1 MKHRIARAIAGF
13 SLVALL
19 PVAPVAAQT
28 PAAGEKLDVVATFS
42 VLGDLVGRVGGDAIN
57 LDVLVGAGV
66 DTHTYDPAPEDLVR
80 LSQADIVFQNG
91 LEFETWLERFYESA
105 EPTGTLV
112 TVTEGIDPLESGD
125 EHHEEDGHEGDEEAH
140 EEDGHEGDGEDH
152 DATPHTDGD
161 EDHEGEAGHELEH
174 GAFDPHVWH
183 DASNAVVMVESIRD
197 ALSEADPAN
206 AAVYEANAAAAIAD
220 LEALDAWV
228 REQVATLPEEQR
240 KLVTSHDT
248 FGYFAEAYGFEV
260 VGTALGSL
268 STETGDPAAGEIA
281 NLVGEIQQTG
291 ICAIFAEN
299 VSNPDL
305 MSAVAEEAGVALAPT
320 LFTDA
325 LGPEGSGAAT
335 YDEMMRSNVTTI
347 VEALQGC

>member
-1 MKHRIARAIAGF
+1 VTFDMKQRIARGLAG
-13 SLVALL
+13 LALAAFL
-19 PVAPVAAQT
+19 PLTGAAAQT
-28 PAAGEKLDVVATFS
+28 PTAGEKLDVVATFS
-42 VLGDLVGRVGGDAIN
+42 VLGDLVGRVGGDAID
-57 LDVLVGAGV
+57 LHVLVGAGV

-80 LSQADIVFQNG
+80 LSEADVVFENG

-112 TVTEGIDPLESGD
+112 VVTEGIAPLESGD
-125 EHHEEDGHEGDEEAH
+125 GHEEEGHEGEDEAHEATPHVDEEEHHEDEA
-140 EEDGHEGDGEDH
+140 DH
-152 DATPHTDGD
+152 D
-161 EDHEGEAGHELEH
+161 H

-183 DASNAVVMVESIRD
+183 DVSNAIVMVENIRD

-206 AAVYEANAAAAIAD
+206 AAVFEANADATIAD

-228 REQVATLPEEQR
+228 HDQVATLPEEQR

-268 STETGDPAAGEIA
+268 STEVGDPAAGEIA
-281 NLVGEIQQTG
+281 GLVGEIQDAG
-291 ICAIFAEN
+291 VCAIFAEN

-305 MSAVAEEAGVALAPT
+305 MHAIAEEAGVALAPT

-325 LGPEGSGAAT
+325 LGPEGSGGAT

-347 VEALQGC
+347 VESLRNC